1 MIRDNNLNIWN
12 ENKLFSEV
20 LQEKFMEIK
29 PKLLDQVRLVARAR
43 HLSHKTE
50 DVYHNFIK
58 RFILFHNKR
67 HPNEMGA
74 EEITAFLTNLAVKD
88 KVSASTQNQAFYAL
102 LFLYRDVLKIALP
115 NIEGVVRAKRPEHL
129 PAVFTR
135 NEAKAILE
143 NLSGV
148 QFLVASL
155 LYGAGLRLTEALHLR
170 VKDIDFEMKQ
180 ITVRDGK
187 GAKDR
192 VTILPESL
200 CELLEQQ
207 IAKVGFIH
215 TQDLRRGFGEVWLPF
230 ALAKKYPNA
239 GTEWKWQY
247 IFPSTKLS
255 PTREDGVVRR
265 HYTSESTIQK
275 AVRDSMKLAEVNK
288 HGNCHTFRHSFATHL
303 LENNYD
309 IRTVQEL
316 LGHKNVKTTQIY
328 THVLKNKNF
337 VKSPLDV

>member
-1 MIRDNNLNIWN
+1 MDTT
-12 ENKLFSEV
+12 
-20 LQEKFMEIK
+20 QK
-29 PKLLDQVRLVARAR
+29 PKLLDQVRAVARAR

-74 EEITAFLTNLAVKD
+74 EEITAYLTHLAVNE

-102 LFLYRDVLKIALP
+102 LFLYRDVLKIGLP

-135 NEAKAILE
+135 REAKAILE
-143 NLSGV
+143 NLTGV
-148 QFLVASL
+148 PFLVASL

-170 VKDIDFEMKQ
+170 VKDIDFEMNQ
-180 ITVRDGK
+180 IIVRDGK

-192 VTILPESL
+192 VTLLPESL
-200 CELLEQQ
+200 RELLEQQ
-207 IAKVGFIH
+207 IAKTRFTH
-215 TQDLRRGFGEVWLPF
+215 TQDLRRGFGETWMPF

-239 GTEWKWQY
+239 GKEWKWQY
-247 IFPSTKLS
+247 IFPSAKLS

-265 HYTSESTIQK
+265 HYTAESTIQK
-275 AVRDSMKLAEVNK
+275 AVRDAMNRAEINK

-328 THVLKNKNF
+328 THVLKNKSF
-337 VKSPLDV
+337 VKSPLDA

>member
-1 MIRDNNLNIWN
+1 
-12 ENKLFSEV
+12 
-20 LQEKFMEIK
+20 MEQK
-29 PKLLDQVRLVARAR
+29 PKLLDQVRAVARAR
-43 HLSHKTE
+43 HLSHRTE
-50 DVYHNFIK
+50 DTYHNFIK
-58 RFILFHNKR
+58 RFILFHSKR

-74 EEITAFLTNLAVKD
+74 DEITAFLTHLAVKD

-102 LFLYRDVLKIALP
+102 LFLYRDVLKISLP

-129 PAVFTR
+129 PSVFTR
-135 NEAKAILE
+135 QEANAILA

-170 VKDIDFEMKQ
+170 AKDIDFEMNQ

-192 VTILPESL
+192 VTLLPESL
-200 CELLEQQ
+200 REPLEQQ
-207 IAKVGFIH
+207 IAKVRFIH

-230 ALAKKYPNA
+230 ALSKKYPSA
-239 GTEWKWQY
+239 GKEWKWQY
-247 IFPSTKLS
+247 VFPSAKLS

-275 AVRDSMKLAEVNK
+275 AVRDSMKRAEINK

-303 LENNYD
+303 LENHYD

-328 THVLKNKNF
+328 THVLKNKSF
-337 VKSPLDV
+337 VKSPLDA